1 MADAMLKVA
10 KPSENVSARNIIPQV
25 YWGIATAH
33 WGKGSNFDKLRTFWC
48 QNVCMTSPTLIAV
61 NGLELEVLHIPRAQD
76 SDTLSPKPSCV
87 FLHEGLGSV
96 ALWKDWPQRVCES
109 LDCEGWVFSRR
120 GYGQSE
126 GIADVRGTGRLRAN
140 YMHHEAL
147 VVLPDLLVALNIQN
161 PLLIGHSDG
170 GTIALIHA
178 SEHPVGGCVVMAPH
192 VMVEDI
198 SIKAISQARDN
209 FDKLRPRLAAFHKD
223 VDVAFW
229 QWNDVWLSDN
239 FRSFDIRPLLHKI
252 QAPLLAI
259 QGIDDPYGTMAQID
273 EIAAQVPHTQRVKL
287 SQCGHSPHKDQPE
300 QVLQA
305 LKYFSSSL
313 GKIQR
318 H

>member
-1 MADAMLKVA
+1 MKS
-10 KPSENVSARNIIPQV
+10 PSLISARGV
-25 YWGIATAH
+25 
-33 WGKGSNFDKLRTFWC
+33 
-48 QNVCMTSPTLIAV
+48 
-61 NGLELEVLHIPRAQD
+61 ELEVLHIPRAPS
-76 SDTLSPKPSCV
+76 SDMRPPRPACV

-96 ALWKDWPQRVCES
+96 ALWKDWPQKVCES
-109 LDCEGWVFSRR
+109 LDCEGWVYSRR

-126 GIADVRGTGRLRAN
+126 GIADVRGAGRLRAD
-140 YMHHEAL
+140 YMHDEAQ
-147 VVLPDLLVALNIQN
+147 VVLPALLAALNIQS

-178 SEHPVGGCVVMAPH
+178 SQFEVAACVVMAPH

-198 SIKAISQARDN
+198 SIQAISQARDN
-209 FDKLRPRLAAFHKD
+209 YDKLRPRLAAFHKD

-229 QWNDVWLSDN
+229 QWNDVWMSKA
-239 FRSFDIRPLLHKI
+239 FRSFDIRPLLHHI

-259 QGIDDPYGTMAQID
+259 QGFDDAYGSMAQID
-273 EIAAQVPHTQRVKL
+273 EIAAHAPHTQVVKL
-287 SQCGHSPHKDQPE
+287 IQCGHSPHKDQPE

>member
-1 MADAMLKVA
+1 MSQA
-10 KPSENVSARNIIPQV
+10 N
-25 YWGIATAH
+25 
-33 WGKGSNFDKLRTFWC
+33 
-48 QNVCMTSPTLIAV
+48 LISV
-61 NGLELEVLHIPRAQD
+61 RGVQLELKHLPR
-76 SDTLSPKPSCV
+76 PSQLLAGPPLPACV

-96 ALWKDWPQRVCES
+96 ALWKDWPQQVCDA
-109 LDCEGWVFSRR
+109 LGCEGWIYSRR

-126 GIADVRGTGRLRAN
+126 SIADVRGTGQLPAD
-140 YMHHEAL
+140 YMHREAL
-147 VVLPDLLVALNIQN
+147 EVLPEILETLNITK

-178 SEHPVGGCVVMAPH
+178 SEHPLAGCVVMAPH

-198 SIKAISQARDN
+198 AIEAITQARDN
-209 FDKLRPRLAAFHKD
+209 FDKLRPRLAAFHQD

-229 QWNDVWLSDN
+229 QWNDVWLSQA
-239 FRSFDIRPLLHKI
+239 FRSFDIRPMLPHI

-259 QGIDDPYGTMAQID
+259 QGTDDPYGTMAQID
-273 EIAAQVPHTQRVKL
+273 EIALRVPQTQLLKL
-287 SQCGHSPHKDQPE
+287 EQCGHSPHKDQPE
-300 QVLQA
+300 KVIQA